1 MNDIRQTRLYADY
14 IKNLG
19 WSFEKLNGIYCY
31 IKKLPLIGFIIKIQR
46 QTGVIGKDLLN
57 YLEKKYKYS
66 VIYIEPSTINQRDNL
81 LKLGYK
87 RYNSPFL
94 PTKTIRINLTRAEK
108 TLLTQMHS
116 KTRYNIKH
124 AQKNIPHPVCEANST
139 PSVYISTSNNIETF
153 ANFWQKTSLSWGM
166 FLPETR
172 NIKGIFSAFGDDAK
186 IFFAKKNGTIL
197 GGILLISTKDVSYY
211 MYAAYNEAGKR
222 LFAPTLL
229 VWEAIKYAKSKGK
242 KIFDFEGIYDER
254 YPLKTWRG
262 FSRFKQSFGG
272 KVVEFPGPLVK
283 SSLPFGIIF

>member
-1 MNDIRQTRLYADY
+1 MNDIRQTRSYADY

-46 QTGVIGKDLLN
+46 PTGVMGKDLLN

-66 VIYIEPSTINQRDNL
+66 VIYIEPSTINQRDKL

-94 PTKTIRINLTRAEK
+94 PTKTIRINLTGAEK

-124 AQKNIPHPVCEANST
+124 AQKLGVK
-139 PSVYISTSNNIETF
+139 VFTSDDIKKF
-153 ANFWQKTSLSWGM
+153 ANFWQRISLGWGM
-166 FLPETR
+166 YLPEIR
-172 NIKGIFSAFGDDAK
+172 NIKEIYSAFTSGEK
-186 IFFAKKNGTIL
+186 IYFAKKNEQIL
-197 GGILLISTKDVSYY
+197 GGILLISTKDISYY
-211 MYAAYNEAGKR
+211 MYAAYSEEGKR

-229 VWEAIKYAKSKGK
+229 VWEAIKYAKEEGK

-254 YPLKTWRG
+254 YPLNSWMG
-262 FSRFKQSFGG
+262 FTRFKQSFGG
-272 KVVEFPGPLVK
+272 SVVSFPEPLVR
-283 SSLPFGIIF
+283 SNLPFGIIF